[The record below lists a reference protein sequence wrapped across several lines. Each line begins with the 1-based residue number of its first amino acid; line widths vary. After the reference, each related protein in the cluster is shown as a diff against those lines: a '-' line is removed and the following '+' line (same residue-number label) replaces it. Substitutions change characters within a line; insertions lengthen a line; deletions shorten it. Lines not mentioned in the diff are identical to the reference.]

1 MKLDQNEILSLLF
14 LSTSFEKEINMKEI
28 NEFLDIY
35 TKNGDND
42 DKYYFYMTM
51 HDDFNLELFEEN
63 KENGNFKLT
72 KNNELVQNKI
82 RKIVLNVFK
91 RENNKVRTLK
101 TMNEYN
107 MIYKKRKMSEEKN
120 NRKSIKELIF
130 KRK

>member
-35 TKNGDND
+35 TKNGDHD
-42 DKYYFYMTM
+42 DKYNFYMPM

-107 MIYKKRKMSEEKN
+107 IIYKRRKMSEEKN

>member
-1 MKLDQNEILSLLF
+1 MKLDQNEILSILF

-35 TKNGDND
+35 TKPSEHDDN
-42 DKYYFYMTM
+42 YYFYMPM
-51 HDDFNLELFEEN
+51 HDDINLELFEEN

>member
-35 TKNGDND
+35 TK
-42 DKYYFYMTM
+42 
-51 HDDFNLELFEEN
+51 
-63 KENGNFKLT
+63 NGNFKLT

>member
-35 TKNGDND
+35 TKNGDHD
-42 DKYYFYMTM
+42 DKYYFYMIM
-51 HDDFNLELFEEN
+51 NDDFNLELFEEN

>member
-35 TKNGDND
+35 TKNGNHD
-42 DKYYFYMTM
+42 DKYYFYMPM

-82 RKIVLNVFK
+82 RKIVLNV
-91 RENNKVRTLK
+91 LQ
-101 TMNEYN
+101 
-107 MIYKKRKMSEEKN
+107 
-120 NRKSIKELIF
+120 KE
-130 KRK
+130 

>member
-35 TKNGDND
+35 AKNGNHD
-42 DKYYFYMTM
+42 DKYYFYMPM

-107 MIYKKRKMSEEKN
+107 MIYKKRKMT
-120 NRKSIKELIF
+120 F
-130 KRK
+130 

>member
-1 MKLDQNEILSLLF
+1 M
-14 LSTSFEKEINMKEI
+14 
-28 NEFLDIY
+28 
-35 TKNGDND
+35 
-42 DKYYFYMTM
+42 FY
-51 HDDFNLELFEEN
+51 
-63 KENGNFKLT
+63 
-72 KNNELVQNKI
+72 NKI

-130 KRK
+130 KGK

>member
-35 TKNGDND
+35 TKNANHD
-42 DKYYFYMTM
+42 DKYYFYMPM

>member
-1 MKLDQNEILSLLF
+1 MV
-14 LSTSFEKEINMKEI
+14 
-28 NEFLDIY
+28 
-35 TKNGDND
+35 
-42 DKYYFYMTM
+42 
-51 HDDFNLELFEEN
+51 NLMEN

-91 RENNKVRTLK
+91 REKNKVRTLK

-107 MIYKKRKMSEEKN
+107 IIYKRRKMSEEKN